1 MLMALSASPPADTSR
16 LTWIITLGLVCAM
29 FVVCLIIVVRGKQVG
44 RPAVQTRTQKL
55 RIMRA
60 RNGLWVLSALI
71 FLTIARI
78 MAAKH

>member
-1 MLMALSASPPADTSR
+1 M
-16 LTWIITLGLVCAM
+16 
-29 FVVCLIIVVRGKQVG
+29 
-44 RPAVQTRTQKL
+44 

>member
-1 MLMALSASPPADTSR
+1 MLVSLGATTADTSR
-16 LTWIITLGLVCAM
+16 LTWIITLGLICAM
-29 FVVCLIIVVRGKQVG
+29 FVVCLIIVVRGKHVG
-44 RPAVQTRTQKL
+44 RHAAQTTTQKL